1 MTILI
6 TGANGTIGSALV
18 QDLKARGVAF
28 ETMSSRIGE
37 STRQGDF
44 ADVQSL
50 TQAFAGI
57 DTLFVLLPLVPHK
70 LALAGNVALAAKAA
84 GVKHIV
90 RSSGAG
96 ADASSS
102 FALPRL
108 QGQIDDVLRATGIAT
123 TILQPAGF
131 MQNYATF
138 QAQQVLAG
146 EIAAPHGKAKKSMV
160 DARDIAAVA
169 AVILL
174 NPTQH
179 AGKSYLLTSKD
190 SLSEAESAAILA
202 KVLGRPVRYQATTL
216 DATVEGMKQWG
227 LPEEIIEL
235 MSSLHQIV
243 AAGYAAGTT
252 DDVEL
257 LLGRKPISFEQFAR
271 DYAKTWSKA
280 A

>member
-28 ETMSSRIGE
+28 ETMSSRLGE
-37 STRQGDF
+37 SSRQGDF

-50 TQAFAGI
+50 KQAFAGI

-70 LALAGNVALAAKAA
+70 LALAGNVAQAAKAA

-96 ADASSS
+96 ADASSA

-108 QGQIDDVLRATGIAT
+108 QGQIDDVLRATGIPT
-123 TILQPAGF
+123 TFLQPAGF

-146 EIAAPHGKAKKSMV
+146 EIAAPHGEAKKSMV
-160 DARDIAAVA
+160 DARDVAAVA
-169 AVILL
+169 AEILL
-174 NPTQH
+174 DPIKH
-179 AGKSYLLTSKD
+179 AGKSYVLTSED

-216 DATVEGMKQWG
+216 DATVAGMKQWG
-227 LPEEIIEL
+227 LPGEIIEL

-252 DDVEL
+252 KDVEL
-257 LLGRKPISFEQFAR
+257 LLGRKPISFVQFAR
-271 DYAKTWSKA
+271 DYAKTWSNA

>member
-18 QDLKARGVAF
+18 QNLKAQGVAF
-28 ETMSSRIGE
+28 ETMSSRLGQA
-37 STRQGDF
+37 SRLGDF

-50 TQAFAGI
+50 QQAFTGI

-70 LALAGNVALAAKAA
+70 LALARNVAQAALAA

-96 ADASSS
+96 ADASSP

-108 QGQIDDVLRATGIAT
+108 QGQIDELLSATGIACT
-123 TILQPAGF
+123 FLRPAGF

-138 QAQQVLAG
+138 QAAQVIAG
-146 EIAAPHGKAKKSMV
+146 EISAPHGDAKKSMV

-169 AVILL
+169 SMILQA
-174 NPTQH
+174 PAQH
-179 AGKSYLLTSKD
+179 AGKVYTLTSED
-190 SLSEAESAAILA
+190 SQTEAETAAVLSKA
-202 KVLGRPVRYQATTL
+202 LGRTIRYQATSLESAVT
-216 DATVEGMKQWG
+216 GMQQWG
-227 LPEEIIEL
+227 LPAEIVEA
-235 MSSLHQIV
+235 MASLHQIV

-252 DDVEL
+252 TDVEM
-257 LLGRKPISFEQFAR
+257 LLGRKPISVDQFAR
-271 DYAKTWSKA
+271 DYVKTWNQA
-280 A
+280 L